1 MEIRE
6 NAVKRAVKTRS
17 GMVSGTPIRP
27 PLAGRAAARNPAA
40 RLSTARLSTVSAG
53 LLSRLVSAVVFF
65 GALLSV
71 VVGFETP
78 VAAADASPPRS
89 AGFRR
94 LAPGVLTVIPP
105 RTSSDSHVL
114 RGDLLEIS
122 QGLEDQAW
130 EPRQSPLNTTLVERA
145 KNREFQ
151 RDIWCLEFSFKPPR
165 LIDVD
170 IPAGELRMQRK
181 RVWYL
186 VYCVKNTGGRRTV
199 IDKEDPTTRTT
210 EAFEA
215 PVRFLPHF
223 VLESVEGL
231 TEAEG
236 ETAYRGYLDRV
247 VPNAMG
253 PIRRREDPAR
263 ELFDSGSMAATE
275 IPPGGERWGVA
286 VWEDIDPR
294 IDFFTISVRGLTN
307 AIRWR
312 PRDGAKFTGDTLPA
326 AEMEHALESLR
337 LDFWRP
343 GDDRDEVE
351 EEMSVGYAGMLE
363 RMTLGGKLLEATG
376 RPQLLKSRPVAG
388 IADLGLSWQDLLS
401 PDGNNAAARGGDLVP
416 LAKVVTAVAAV
427 KDPTARGPLVRAVF
441 GDLGVEYLEQLSR
454 ALAAPVD
461 AERDATRRKPLAAI
475 DLTPESVQKQ
485 PLESLAKVLESLAEL
500 PSGGPRQQGAEAF
513 FGPAAPRVNSL
524 SKELA
529 MARTLATLED
539 VDVNRQRLVA
549 GDGLAAFDVIWPA
562 IKAKQDPDERRQL
575 LDGLFGSQGVAL
587 YDKATEVPEGIDHA
601 WVFKYETEAE

>member
-6 NAVKRAVKTRS
+6 RAVKIAVKKRFER
-17 GMVSGTPIRP
+17 VSGTPIHL
-27 PLAGRAAARNPAA
+27 PLAGRAIA
-40 RLSTARLSTVSAG
+40 RLSAGSAG
-53 LLSRLVSAVVFF
+53 LLSRLVSRLVAVFVFQ

-114 RGDLLEIS
+114 RGDLMEIS
-122 QGLEDQAW
+122 RGLEDQAW
-130 EPRQSPLNTTLVERA
+130 EPRQAPLNTTLVERA

-151 RDIWCLEFSFKPPR
+151 RDIWCLEFAFKPPR

-170 IPAGELRMQRK
+170 IPAGEFRMQRK

-186 VYCVKNTGGRRTV
+186 VYRVRNTGGRRTV

-236 ETAYRGYLDRV
+236 ETAYRSYLDRV

-263 ELFDSGSMAATE
+263 ELFDSASMAATE

-312 PRDGAKFTGDTLPA
+312 ARDGATFAGNLPPA

-388 IADLGLSWQDLLS
+388 IADLGLSWQDLLG
-401 PDGNNAAARGGDLVP
+401 PDGNDAADRGGDLVP

-475 DLTPESVQKQ
+475 DLTPESVQQ
-485 PLESLAKVLESLAEL
+485 RPLESLAKVLETLAQV
-500 PSGGPRQQGAEAF
+500 PPGGPRQQRAEAF
-513 FGPAAPRVNSL
+513 FGPAATRVNSL

-562 IKAKQDPDERRQL
+562 IRAKQDPDERRQL
-575 LDGLFGSQGVAL
+575 LAGLFGSQGPAL